1 MIDKRTLKALMTAQ
15 VFSALES
22 SGNEYEDA
30 KEASRIVDLIMQV
43 VDEDMV
49 HTSLSRAEERGKR
62 SWAAQAV
69 HEHIAECAKL

>member
-15 VFSALES
+15 VFIGLES

-43 VDEDMV
+43 VEEDMV
-49 HTSLSRAEERGKR
+49 HTSLTRAEERWKR
-62 SWAAQAV
+62 AQV
-69 HEHIAECAKL
+69 P